1 MTDVVHAVA
10 SKMTTA
16 VLGKLSQ
23 AGGWLGWGGRGAQV
37 PPQRSKP
44 HEEQQQPTMNLSMK

>member
-10 SKMTTA
+10 SKVTTA

-23 AGGWLGWGGRGAQV
+23 AGGWLGWGGRGSQA

-44 HEEQQQPTMNLSMK
+44 PEEKQQPTMNLSMK